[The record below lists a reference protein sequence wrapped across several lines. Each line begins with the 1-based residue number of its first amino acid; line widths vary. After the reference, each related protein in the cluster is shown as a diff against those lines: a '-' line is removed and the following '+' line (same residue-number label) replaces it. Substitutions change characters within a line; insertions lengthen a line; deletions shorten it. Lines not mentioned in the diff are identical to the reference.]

1 MSILSA
7 PHFHNEEA
15 AFERLEQIVWPNG
28 PVCPKCGN
36 CDGNRINRVT
46 GKTAR
51 MGLRRC
57 LECKRQFTVKVGTV
71 FESAHVPL
79 HKWFQAAHLM
89 ASSKKGISAH
99 QLHRTLQVTY
109 KTAWFMA
116 HRLREAMATG
126 ELNPFGTAGTIVEVD
141 ETFIGND
148 RTIKPKGQK
157 KGRGYHHKH
166 KVLALVDRSAGT
178 ARSMVV
184 DDLKADTLA
193 PIVRANVAREAM
205 LMTDEA
211 AYYTKVGR
219 EFAGHEIVRH
229 NAGEYGRGEF
239 HTNTIEGYFSIFK
252 RGMKGVYQH
261 CAKKH
266 LHRYL
271 AEFDFRYNNRVALGV
286 GDVERSDR
294 ALAGIVGKRLT
305 YRDSSAW

>member
-28 PVCPKCGN
+28 PTCPKCGN
-36 CDGNRINRVT
+36 CDQNRITRVT

-57 LECKRQFTVKVGTV
+57 LECKKQFTVKVGTV

-99 QLHRTLQVTY
+99 QLHRTLGVTY

-116 HRLREAMATG
+116 HRLREAMRSG
-126 ELNPFGTAGTIVEVD
+126 ELAPMGGADNIVEVD
-141 ETFIGND
+141 ETFIG
-148 RTIKPKGQK
+148 REPGMK
-157 KGRGYHHKH
+157 KRHAWHHKL
-166 KVLALVDRSAGT
+166 KVLSLVDRRTGQ
-178 ARSMVV
+178 ARSMNVDNLRPATVV
-184 DDLKADTLA
+184 
-193 PIVRANVAREAM
+193 PILRENIDAETSV
-205 LMTDEA
+205 MTDEA
-211 AYYTKVGR
+211 MHYTR
-219 EFAGHEIVRH
+219 LNESFAAHGVVNH
-229 NAGEYGRGEF
+229 GKKEYGRGPI

-271 AEFDFRYNNRVALGV
+271 AEFDFRYNNRIALGV
-286 GDVERSDR
+286 GDVERSSK
-294 ALAGIVGKRLT
+294 ALAGIVGKRLK
-305 YRDSSAW
+305 YRDSSTADA